1 MGSSDPWAL
10 VSEALS
16 KDIISNIRRTLAILR
31 ALKGTFLLLAALN
44 GLRKGRAQ
52 VMSKRF
58 ANTISDCRH

>member
-31 ALKGTFLLLAALN
+31 ALKGTLLLLALLN

-52 VMSKRF
+52 VTR
-58 ANTISDCRH
+58 

>member
-31 ALKGTFLLLAALN
+31 ALKGTLLLLALLN

-52 VMSKRF
+52 VTSKRF
-58 ANTISDCRH
+58 ANTISDCTH